1 MSAVCIATRGMIC
14 PPHPQEE
21 ELISCDAPVLQQALE
36 VRPRV
41 RSVTGQMSPPA
52 TTPPVITST
61 QEIRPSGKMAQAPA
75 PTNPDPKPSQT
86 AVIELR
92 PVIKKVEED

>member
-1 MSAVCIATRGMIC
+1 
-14 PPHPQEE
+14 
-21 ELISCDAPVLQQALE
+21 
-36 VRPRV
+36 
-41 RSVTGQMSPPA
+41 
-52 TTPPVITST
+52 
-61 QEIRPSGKMAQAPA
+61 MAQAPA